1 MKDSHQRNATQGK
14 AGLLFRNVLLFEP
27 ITGSSQKEDLIYLDL
42 V

>member
-1 MKDSHQRNATQGK
+1 MQHKEKLD
-14 AGLLFRNVLLFEP
+14 GLLFRNVLLFEP